1 MASYYLD
8 SAPSTGSG
16 AGMYVTNAGNDGR
29 YSAVSGGG
37 KTAASKSPGISNQSI
52 FAASAGISAG
62 FARTDAIVEA
72 NNELAY
78 YYSIVQEA
86 MNNQTV
92 TFIEGLNV
100 GNAGIEAQKK
110 VRRRSIHEKGA
121 VRTGYAGRNIRI
133 NTGSPVDI
141 IHSVNVIEAEERR
154 LIHEN
159 TELAQDALEL
169 KRLNF
174 KRQED
179 AARNKAATINPSAR
193 GNQAF
198 MGSLLSSA
206 GSFAA
211 AGGFG

>member
-1 MASYYLD
+1 MAYYLD
-8 SAPSTGSG
+8 STPSTGSG

-29 YSAVSGGG
+29 YSNSFNGGG
-37 KTAASKSPGISNQSI
+37 KTAAKSKSPGMSNKAISG
-52 FAASAGISAG
+52 FAAGASAG

-92 TFIEGLNV
+92 TFIEGLHV

-110 VRRRSIHEKGA
+110 VRRGSIYEKGA
-121 VRTGYAGRNIRI
+121 IRTGYAGRNIRI
-133 NTGSPVDI
+133 DKGSPVDI

-154 LIHEN
+154 LIQEN
-159 TELAQDALEL
+159 TELAQGALDL

-211 AGGFG
+211 AGG